1 MLLVALALSL
11 IVGLLRGGKISRFG
25 DFSLKNVEL
34 IVLAFLVQVALR
46 LAGPMGWNFLRGL
59 AWAIYAVSFLMLA
72 YAIWGN
78 RQTAGVPWI
87 LAGVIMN
94 FIAIMAN
101 GGKMPVSGR
110 LWAMGGMSLDS
121 LKPEVNFTHQL
132 LTPDARLPW
141 LTDVLRLPKALLLPT
156 VFSAGD
162 VAVMVGLFILVQ
174 VVMKPRAREGM
185 WVRYLPR

>member
-1 MLLVALALSL
+1 MLLVVLALSL

-25 DFSLKNVEL
+25 DFNLKNVGL
-34 IVLAFLVQVALR
+34 IVLAFLVQAALR

-59 AWAIYAVSFLMLA
+59 AWTIYAVSFLMLA

-78 RQTAGVPWI
+78 RKTAGVPWI

-94 FIAIMAN
+94 FVAIMAN